1 MKSNRIVNLFFKV
14 SEKGQP
20 NYSNSFY
27 YISNIPKI
35 QRLLLSK
42 HSDYDK
48 WSHSCH
54 GTGSRGKLAM
64 QPTYFKG

>member
-27 YISNIPKI
+27 YISNTQNTTFSLIETF
-35 QRLLLSK
+35 RLFII
-42 HSDYDK
+42 SDLK
-48 WSHSCH
+48 VA
-54 GTGSRGKLAM
+54 TVQAAVEN
-64 QPTYFKG
+64 